1 MYQAGGGE
9 PFVMIMIKKGLD
21 LPIGGVPDQVVENA
35 FSPGT
40 VAVIGPDYVGMRPSM
55 AVKVGDR
62 VKVGQP
68 LFEDKKNPG
77 IGFTSPA
84 SGTVTAINRGERRAF
99 QSLVIAVKGQDAV
112 RFSSYTGRH
121 VETLQTDDV
130 RKLLLES
137 GAWTSFRTRPFS
149 RTPAPDAIPHAI
161 FVTAIDTNPL
171 APRVE
176 TVLSNNSTIF
186 EQGLRVLKKLTP
198 GKLYLCIAPGSQIAG
213 TNLSDIH
220 TEEFSGPHPAG
231 LAGTHIH
238 FLDPVSADNTVWY
251 IGYQDV
257 AAIGHLFKTGAIFTE
272 RIISLAGPQVK
283 RPRLLKTRVGAC
295 VSDLIKGELKDG
307 KNRMI
312 SGSVLHGRTAEG
324 PYDYLG
330 YFHNQVTVLLAGA
343 ERKLLGWAFRGYD
356 KFSFTATLLSR
367 FIRHGEFAFTTSTY
381 GSRRPLVSVES
392 FEKVMPLDIQP
403 FFLLRA
409 LLTKDTEQAQAL
421 GCLELD
427 EEDLALLSFVSPSKH
442 DFGSVLRETLMQI
455 EKEGL

>member
-1 MYQAGGGE
+1 
-9 PFVMIMIKKGLD
+9 MITIKKGFD
-21 LPIGGVPDQVVENA
+21 LPITGTPDQVVEDA
-35 FSPGT
+35 FHPGS
-40 VAVIGPDYVGMRPSM
+40 VAVIGPDYAGMRPSM
-55 AVKVGDR
+55 MVQVGDR
-62 VKVGQP
+62 VRVGQH

-84 SGTVTAINRGERRAF
+84 SGTITAINRGERRAF
-99 QSLVIAVKGQDAV
+99 QSLVIAVKGHDAA
-112 RFSSYTGRH
+112 RFASFTGRDIAA
-121 VETLQTDDV
+121 LQKDDV
-130 RKLLLES
+130 RSLLVES

-149 RTPAPDAIPHAI
+149 RTPAPDTTPHAI

-171 APRVE
+171 APCVE
-176 TVLSNNSTIF
+176 TVLSNYSTIF
-186 EQGLRVLKKLTP
+186 ERGLRVLKKLTP
-198 GKLYLCIAPGSQIAG
+198 GKLYLCKAPSSQIAG
-213 TNLSDIH
+213 TDLSDVH

-238 FLDPVSADNTVWY
+238 FLDPVRADKTVWY

-295 VSDLIKGELKDG
+295 VSDLMKGEIKDG
-307 KNRMI
+307 QNRVV

-324 PYDYLG
+324 PFDYLG
-330 YFHNQVTVLLAGA
+330 HFHNQVTVLLAGA
-343 ERKLLGWAFRGYD
+343 QKRLLGWAFPGVD
-356 KFSFTATLLSR
+356 KFSFTATFLSR
-367 FIRHGEFAFTTSTY
+367 FISHGEFSFTTSTY
-381 GSRRPLVSVES
+381 GSGRPLVSVES
-392 FEKVMPLDIQP
+392 FEKVMPLDIEP

-427 EEDLALLSFVSPSKH
+427 EEDLALISFVSPSKH
-442 DFGSVLRETLMQI
+442 DFGSILRETLTLI
-455 EKEGL
+455 EKEG

>member
-1 MYQAGGGE
+1 
-9 PFVMIMIKKGLD
+9 MITIKKGLD
-21 LPIGGVPDQVVENA
+21 LPMTGTPDQVVEDA
-35 FSPGT
+35 FLPGS
-40 VAVIGPDYVGMRPSM
+40 VAIIGPDYVGMRPSM
-55 AVKVGDR
+55 TVKVGDR
-62 VKVGQP
+62 VKVGQH

-84 SGTVTAINRGERRAF
+84 SGTITAINRGERRAF
-99 QSLVIAVKGQDAV
+99 QSLVIAVKGHDAA
-112 RFSSYTGRH
+112 RFSSYTGRDIA
-121 VETLQTDDV
+121 TLQADDV
-130 RKLLLES
+130 RSLLLES

-149 RTPAPDAIPHAI
+149 RTPVLDATPNAI

-171 APRVE
+171 APCVE
-176 TVLSNNSTIF
+176 TVLSDYSTIF
-186 EQGLRVLKKLTP
+186 ERGLRVLKKLTP
-198 GKLYLCIAPGSQIAG
+198 GKLYLCKAPGSQIAG

-238 FLDPVSADNTVWY
+238 FLDPVSVDNTVWH

-257 AAIGHLFKTGAIFTE
+257 AAIGHLFKTGEIFTE
-272 RIISLAGPQVK
+272 RIITLAGPQVK
-283 RPRLLKTRVGAC
+283 RPHLLKTRVGAC
-295 VSDLIKGELKDG
+295 VSDLLTGELKDG
-307 KNRMI
+307 MNRVI

-324 PYDYLG
+324 PFDYLG
-330 YFHNQVTVLLAGA
+330 HFHNQITVLLAGA

-356 KFSFTATLLSR
+356 KFSFTATFFSR

-392 FEKVMPLDIQP
+392 FEKVMPLDIEP

-427 EEDLALLSFVSPSKH
+427 EEDLALISFVSPSKH
-442 DFGSVLRETLMQI
+442 DFGLILRETLTLI
-455 EKEGL
+455 EKEG